1 MLHSTPELMRII
13 ADRAR
18 ERRLAMNF
26 TQLGLSR
33 RSGVSLA
40 VIRLFEHSGKISL
53 ESLLKIALALGSAS
67 EFATLF
73 EKSDKTDA
81 ISLDQ
86 LIEQSKKR
94 KRGRV
99 T

>member
-1 MLHSTPELMRII
+1 MRNI

-18 ERRLAMNF
+18 ERRLALNL
-26 TQLGLSR
+26 TQLGLSK

-40 VIRLFEHSGKISL
+40 VIRLFEQFGKISL
-53 ESLLKIALALGSAS
+53 ESLLKLALALGSAND
-67 EFATLF
+67 FAKLF
-73 EKSDKTDA
+73 EKSEYTA
-81 ISLDQ
+81 SISLDE
-86 LIEQSKKR
+86 LIQQSTKR